1 MPFAPVILYDRAADY
16 IVNPKNISSPYM
28 TIGFDSTVLAQKH
41 LRAALHPADDSMRPQ
56 ILKKKQNP
64 DLHRLLRAFEQITG
78 MGGLLNTSFNL
89 HGEPIC
95 CTPEDCIKTFLN
107 SQLDGLL
114 LEDVLILRESG
125 I

>member
-1 MPFAPVILYDRAADY
+1 MPFAPVILNERAADY
-16 IVNPKNISSPYM
+16 IVNPKNLSSPYM
-28 TIGFDSTVLAQKH
+28 TIGFDSTALAQKH

-56 ILKKKQNP
+56 ILKEEQNP
-64 DLHRLLRAFEQITG
+64 DLHRLLKVFEQKTG

-95 CTPEDCIKTFLN
+95 CSPEDCIKTFLN
-107 SQLDGLL
+107 SKLDGLL
-114 LEDVLILRESG
+114 LEDFLILRESS